1 MTTPAS
7 HLWRP
12 SNARYVQ
19 VDGFVPTPRG
29 PQIPPPKALAWP
41 ANDPGDTL
49 DYVFDISP
57 ALTANPGDTISTL
70 DITVSPNNPGD
81 VTLVSSSADGPRA
94 VLWLTGGQALTTYT
108 VTVSITTTGGRTLAQ
123 RGATGYCACLRA
135 GAGQRTDDICWSGP
149 DRPNWYPPYNC
160 FEVFAA

>member
-19 VDGFVPTPRG
+19 IDGFVPTPRG

-41 ANDPGDTL
+41 PKDPGDTL

-70 DITVSPNNPGD
+70 DVTVSPNNPGD
-81 VTLVSSSADGPRA
+81 VTLVSAAADGPRA

-108 VTVSITTTGGRTLAQ
+108 VTVSITTTGGRTLA
-123 RGATGYCACLRA
+123 RSIALPVISLASVPAPADALTTPTGQPL
-135 GAGQRTDDICWSGP
+135 TDPTGTP
-149 DRPNWYPPYNC
+149 LTTL
-160 FEVFAA
+160 

>member
-19 VDGFVPTPRG
+19 IDGFVPTPRG
-29 PQIPPPKALAWP
+29 PQIPPPQALAWP
-41 ANDPGDTL
+41 AKDPGDTL
-49 DYVFDISP
+49 DYVFDISS

-70 DITVSPNNPGD
+70 DVTVAPDNPGD
-81 VTLVSSSADGPRA
+81 VTLASSSADGPRA

-108 VTVSITTTGGRTLAQ
+108 VTINITTTGGRTLA
-123 RGATGYCACLRA
+123 RSIALPVVSLASVPAPANALSTP
-135 GAGQRTDDICWSGP
+135 AGQMLTDPTGTP
-149 DRPNWYPPYNC
+149 LTTL
-160 FEVFAA
+160 